1 MIPSVSACATVIFV
15 SCFVSTTSRTFGSIS
30 CRPMA
35 ESSRN
40 VSPVLRSVTQP
51 PVSTRPCANASAR
64 HSVCGAILIVSL
76 RDTTTCSPPP
86 RMVAASPILFA
97 SIATPPRATSS

>member
-76 RDTTTCSPPP
+76 RVTSAAPSP
-86 RMVAASPILFA
+86 PILFA
-97 SIATPPRATSS
+97 SNATTPPRATSS